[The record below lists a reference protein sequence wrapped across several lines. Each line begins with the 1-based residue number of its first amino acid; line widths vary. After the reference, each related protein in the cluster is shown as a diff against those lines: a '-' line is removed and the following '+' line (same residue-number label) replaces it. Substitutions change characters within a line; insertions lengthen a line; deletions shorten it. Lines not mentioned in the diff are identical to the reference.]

1 MREMNWM
8 GVMILIAL
16 YICSGIFMFLL
27 LGYGGFIWIGAMT
40 ILYICVIITR
50 IAYRIKYGKP
60 NNGNNINESTFTD
73 DDFIN
78 CKVGEWVSRK

>member
-1 MREMNWM
+1 MNWM
-8 GVMILIAL
+8 GVVILIAL
-16 YICSGIFMFLL
+16 YICSGIFMLL
-27 LGYGGFIWIGAMT
+27 LFGYGGFIWIGVMT
-40 ILYICVIITR
+40 ILYIYVIITR

-60 NNGNNINESTFTD
+60 NNENNINESVFTD